1 MYRAEFDFKQREIH
15 ISHTQG
21 FNPTGWDGETWTGEP
36 NDPKD
41 WDGASNTLHSIYSTK
56 NVNLTGLEPG
66 MTYYVRVV
74 DVDKTNQ
81 RSEPSDEVEITPTKY
96 NGEEITDVI
105 WNSLHPTLQLVQIT
119 NRDPFI
125 IPENDGSYGL
135 QLLSGIK
142 EYKFY
147 PSDDAHVYEY
157 RSSVTDNYGT
167 QNKMAIR
174 NQSVVYDYAVDGRPI
189 YGPNHKK
196 AYIRFDFD
204 QSSIPAEEE
213 ITDVKLVFYAEGS
226 KPGVVLHEVLSAWQ
240 ERSITGANQPN
251 VAASEMIP
259 AFNIA
264 SAGFIELVDPA
275 IKAWVNAVKAGTKT
289 NYGFRLWSAV
299 ADGKNLYIRSR
310 EYADPIYHPY
320 LYVKTSTGTTMGLNI
335 MVTPGTMF
343 VRNQVVRLNDAVT
356 IALTPASTN
365 YIFADIDDNGPFINS
380 VTSQLL
386 VPAGSLMIGVVT
398 TDSTGVTSAPDI
410 TRKSGRREGNISF
423 ESMGVYK
430 EDNGGARAGNV
441 YIGDWKQISKGGTV
455 SWEHNFNSLDV
466 EVIGHFATSEN
477 PSSFQN
483 IVPAHRVDASTYRGI
498 TVAVTNNTV
507 VFKAPPAGST
517 NYVHYDA
524 TTHTNIDSGYVR
536 AIVKLLK

>member
-1 MYRAEFDFKQREIH
+1 MYQDTYDFKQREVH
-15 ISHTQG
+15 ISLTQG
-21 FNPTGWDGETWTGEP
+21 FNPTGWDGEKWVSGP
-36 NDPKD
+36 NDIKD
-41 WDGASNTLHSIYSTK
+41 WNGGTNTLHSIYLTK
-56 NVNLTGLEPG
+56 NANVTGLEPEI
-66 MTYYVRVV
+66 TYYVRVV
-74 DVDKTNQ
+74 DVDKTGQ
-81 RSEPSDEVEITPTKY
+81 RSEPSDEIQVMPAKYSGGDVTEI
-96 NGEEITDVI
+96 V
-105 WNSLHPTLQLVQIT
+105 WNSLHPTLQLVQVT

-135 QLLSGIK
+135 QLLSETK
-142 EYKFY
+142 EYKFF
-147 PSDDAHVYEY
+147 PSDDAHVDEF
-157 RSSVTDNYGT
+157 RPSETSNYGT
-167 QNKMAIR
+167 RNKMNIR
-174 NQSVVYDYAVDGRPI
+174 NLPVAYLNGQQISGTSH
-189 YGPNHKK
+189 NK

-213 ITDVKLVFYAEGS
+213 ITDVRLVFYAEGS
-226 KPGVVLHEVLSAWQ
+226 KRSVILHEVLSAWQ
-240 ERSITGANQPN
+240 ELTITGRNQPN

-275 IKAWVNAVKAGTKT
+275 ITAWVNAVKAGTKT
-289 NYGFRLWSAV
+289 NYGFRLWSTAV
-299 ADGKNLYIRSR
+299 EDGKILYIRSG
-310 EYADPIYHPY
+310 EYADPIYYPY
-320 LYVKTSTGTTMGLNI
+320 LYVKTSTGITAGLNI

-343 VRNQVVRLNDAVT
+343 VRNQVVRLNDATT
-356 IALTPASTN
+356 IALAPNSTN
-365 YIFADIDDNGPFINS
+365 YVFADIDDNGLFINS

-386 VPAGSLMIGVVT
+386 IPAGSLMIGVVT
-398 TDSTGVTSAPDI
+398 TDSTGVVGPPDI

-430 EDNGGARAGNV
+430 ENSGGARAGNV
-441 YIGDWKQISKGGTV
+441 YIGDWQQISSGGTA

-483 IVPAHRVDASTYRGI
+483 IVPAIRINDDSYKGI

-507 VFKAPPAGST
+507 VFKAPPAGT
-517 NYVHYDA
+517 YNFVHYDA
-524 TTHTNIDSGYVR
+524 ITHTSLASGYVR

>member
-1 MYRAEFDFKQREIH
+1 MYQAEFDFKQREIH
-15 ISHTQG
+15 IGTTQG
-21 FNPTGWDGETWTGEP
+21 FNPTGWNGEAWTGEP

-56 NVNLTGLEPG
+56 NVSLTGLEPD

-96 NGEEITDVI
+96 NGEEITDIV
-105 WNSLHPTLQLVQIT
+105 WDSLHPTLQLVQVT

-125 IPENDGSYGL
+125 IPEEDGTYGL
-135 QLLSGIK
+135 QILAGSR

-147 PSDDAHVYEY
+147 PSADAYVREASGAY
-157 RSSVTDNYGT
+157 RARNYGGEDKLIVRYHGGDFTDNYKT
-167 QNKMAIR
+167 YIKPNF
-174 NQSVVYDYAVDGRPI
+174 SVG
-189 YGPNHKK
+189 
-196 AYIRFDFD
+196 
-204 QSSIPAEEE
+204 SIPAGET
-213 ITDVKLVFYAEGS
+213 ITSAKLVIYAEGT
-226 KPGVVLHEVLSAWQ
+226 KRAVTLREVLSDW
-240 ERSITGANQPN
+240 EEYTIRGGHQPDL
-251 VAASEMIP
+251 AASDMISQDILAP
-259 AFNIA
+259 GFVEFNNA
-264 SAGFIELVDPA
+264 SLL
-275 IKAWVNAVKAGTKT
+275 AWVSAVNSGAKT
-289 NYGFRLWSAV
+289 NYGFRIYSSNSEN
-299 ADGKNLYIRSR
+299 DKFLYIRSR
-310 EYADPIYHPY
+310 ESGDPICHPY
-320 LYVKTSTGTTMGLNI
+320 LHVKTSTGTTTGLNI

-356 IALTPASTN
+356 ITLTPASTN
-365 YIFADIDDNGPFINS
+365 YIFADIDDNGLFINS

-398 TDSTGVTSAPDI
+398 TDSTGVTGTPDI

-430 EDNGGARAGNV
+430 ESNGGARAGNV
-441 YIGDWKQISKGGTV
+441 YIGDWQQISSGGTA

-483 IVPAHRVDASTYRGI
+483 IVPAHRIDNTTNRGI

-507 VFKAPPAGST
+507 VFKAPPAGAY
-517 NYVHYDA
+517 NFVHYDA
-524 TTHTNIDSGYVR
+524 ITHTDIASGYVR

>member
-1 MYRAEFDFKQREIH
+1 MYQAEFDFKQREIY

-21 FNPTGWDGETWTGEP
+21 FNPTGWDGSAWTGEP

-41 WDGASNTLHSIYSTK
+41 WDGASNTLHSVYSTK
-56 NVNLTGLEPG
+56 NVSLTGLEPD

-96 NGEEITDVI
+96 NGEEVADVV
-105 WNSLHPTLQLVQIT
+105 WNSLHPTLQLVQVT

-125 IPENDGSYGL
+125 IPEEDGSYGL

-142 EYKFY
+142 VYKFF
-147 PSDDAHVYEY
+147 PSDDAHVDECLKD
-157 RSSVTDNYGT
+157 RNYGT
-167 QNKMAIR
+167 QNKMTIR
-174 NQSVVYDYAVDGRPI
+174 NLPAVFRPI
-189 YGPNHKK
+189 GHKK
-196 AYIRFDFD
+196 AYIRFNFD

-226 KPGVVLHEVLSAWQ
+226 KRSVVLHEVLSAWQ
-240 ERSITGANQPN
+240 ELSITGANQPN
-251 VAASEMIP
+251 VAASELVP
-259 AFNIA
+259 AFDI
-264 SAGFIELVDPA
+264 SGSEFVTLAGPA

-289 NYGFRLWSAV
+289 NYGFRLWSYAEEG
-299 ADGKNLYIRSR
+299 GKELYIRSK

-320 LYVKTSTGTTMGLNI
+320 LYVKTSTGTTTGLNI
-335 MVTPGTMF
+335 IITPGTMF

-356 IALTPASTN
+356 IALTPNSTN
-365 YIFADIDDNGPFINS
+365 YIFADIDDNGLFINS
-380 VTSQLL
+380 VTSQSLI
-386 VPAGSLMIGVVT
+386 PAGSLMIGTV
-398 TDSTGVTSAPDI
+398 STSIIGVIGTPDI

-430 EDNGGARAGNV
+430 ENSGGARAGNV
-441 YIGDWKQISKGGTV
+441 YIGDWQQISKGGTA

-483 IVPAHRVDASTYRGI
+483 IVPAHRIDSSAYRGI
-498 TVAVTNNTV
+498 TVEVTNNTV
-507 VFKAPPAGST
+507 VFKAPPAGT
-517 NYVHYDA
+517 NNFVHYDA
-524 TTHTNIDSGYVR
+524 ITHTNIASGYVR
-536 AIVKLLK
+536 PIVKLLK